1 MIDNG
6 LFTWYFCLDNFC
18 VPGTHLH
25 LKLCVPERYFQCCTR
40 KFCVNANTVMIISGR
55 QNLLIDILF
64 PIRVDIMLYLTQ
76 YQPEAFRKMINSMG
90 LGDMAK
96 FLKD

>member
-1 MIDNG
+1 MQ
-6 LFTWYFCLDNFC
+6 
-18 VPGTHLH
+18 
-25 LKLCVPERYFQCCTR
+25 KLLSTGNELNIVEGQEINWTGQSYM
-40 KFCVNANTVMIISGR
+40 MIISGR

-64 PIRVDIMLYLTQ
+64 PIRVDIVLYLTQ